1 MNETIGVKGGHND
14 YRRSLKI
21 KEMQKKKILDEAEEK
36 EIKDLE
42 KIVKKQQ
49 RYVLIKT
56 LPIVI
61 VGQTFKTLY
70 DTATDKREKDI
81 EEANSKWKIKEYGLD
96 HTTESLQEKKAREA
110 ASKRRKDGTR
120 EVVIVDEV
128 GRKIKVTIPEE
139 KKASILDEVNIF
151 KSPIKKEDEKK
162 ENKQLKENIEEKKIE
177 EAKKVEEKVV
187 SKDSQSYVE
196 EPKKKKGIGTDSNDI
211 SYDIP
216 LVSVPSEIDETSLTK
231 SEKETL
237 DKLKARKIVDEYEKQ
252 LKDIRYDLRKLIFE
266 YNVLVDEADRAIVS
280 EEMDVVFERLSDVI
294 SKVDELKRKIAIEDL
309 DKYDDNYIYTLVEGY
324 LEEFK
329 DKRLVAEIKDSPLY
343 VLISEKLDELDKKK
357 DGLSKEVDLKK
368 EALEE
373 REEKFDILKEKYIN
387 IDRINK
393 ELLAFQNEQ
402 DLLLREIREK
412 VRNATSVEEKVEVQ
426 VQAMNRQSK
435 RLFRLLALS
444 MLFPGARSAK
454 SMASSA
460 AAYLYFMNNILK
472 PKTTTRKYKV
482 ITVKDYSKEIEN
494 SLSAIDDATDLLGKT
509 GNQID
514 KMINQINR
522 DFADYFGVIKEAD
535 ELMYNLKKIREE
547 VREKEYEMEKIK
559 EEQRIMLEKNNA
571 KVKKMG
577 TFEM

>member
-21 KEMQKKKILDEAEEK
+21 KEMQKKKILDEAEEN

-280 EEMDVVFERLSDVI
+280 EEMDVVLERLSDVI

-482 ITVKDYSKEIEN
+482 ITVKDYSKEIEK

-514 KMINQINR
+514 KMISQINR

>member
-61 VGQTFKTLY
+61 VGQTFKILY

-151 KSPIKKEDEKK
+151 KSPIKKEAEKE
-162 ENKQLKENIEEKKIE
+162 ENKQPKEDIEEKKKE
-177 EAKKVEEKVV
+177 EAKEVEEKAV

-196 EPKKKKGIGTDSNDI
+196 EPKKKKGIGTGSNDI

-231 SEKETL
+231 SEKDTL

-266 YNVLVDEADRAIVS
+266 YNVLVDEADRAVVS
-280 EEMDVVFERLSDVI
+280 EEMDVVLERLSDVI

-402 DLLLREIREK
+402 DLLLKEIREK

-454 SMASSA
+454 SMASSV

-482 ITVKDYSKEIEN
+482 ITVKDYSKEIEK

-514 KMINQINR
+514 KMISQINR

-535 ELMYNLKKIREE
+535 ELVYNLKKIREE

>member
-110 ASKRRKDGTR
+110 ASKRRKDGAR

-128 GRKIKVTIPEE
+128 GRKIKVTIPEK

-162 ENKQLKENIEEKKIE
+162 ENKQPKENIEEKKKE
-177 EAKKVEEKVV
+177 KVKEVEEKVV

-266 YNVLVDEADRAIVS
+266 YNVLVDEADRAIIS
-280 EEMDVVFERLSDVI
+280 EEMEVVLEKLSDVI

-373 REEKFDILKEKYIN
+373 REENFDILKEKYIN

-514 KMINQINR
+514 KMISQINR

-577 TFEM
+577 TYEM

>member
-61 VGQTFKTLY
+61 VGQTFKILY

-280 EEMDVVFERLSDVI
+280 EEMDVVLERLSDVI

-482 ITVKDYSKEIEN
+482 ITVKDYSKEIEK

-514 KMINQINR
+514 KMISQINR

>member
-21 KEMQKKKILDEAEEK
+21 KEMQKKKILDEAEEN

-162 ENKQLKENIEEKKIE
+162 ENKQPKENIEEKKKE
-177 EAKKVEEKVV
+177 EVKEVEEKVV

-280 EEMDVVFERLSDVI
+280 EEMDVVLERLSDVI

-482 ITVKDYSKEIEN
+482 ITVKDYSKEIEK

-514 KMINQINR
+514 KMISQINR

>member
-61 VGQTFKTLY
+61 VGQTFKTLC

-151 KSPIKKEDEKK
+151 KSPIKNEEEKK
-162 ENKQLKENIEEKKIE
+162 ENKQPKENIEEKKKE
-177 EAKKVEEKVV
+177 EAKEVEAKAV

-196 EPKKKKGIGTDSNDI
+196 EPKKKKGIWTGSNDI

-231 SEKETL
+231 SEKDTL

-266 YNVLVDEADRAIVS
+266 YNVLVDEADRAVVS
-280 EEMDVVFERLSDVI
+280 EEMDVVLERLSDVI

-402 DLLLREIREK
+402 DLLLKEIREK

-482 ITVKDYSKEIEN
+482 ITVKDYSKEIEK

-514 KMINQINR
+514 KMISQINR